1 MSGIQ
6 ISYIILAVL
15 ILGFVG
21 GIYAQKSLDEWDKK
35 NNQKNNQ

>member
-21 GIYAQKSLDEWDKK
+21 GIYAQKSADEWNKK
-35 NNQKNNQ
+35 NNRRR